1 MISSPLMESAYQRR
15 LPDYH
20 AYIDRYVTPH

>member
-1 MISSPLMESAYQRR
+1 MISSPLMESAYQRQ

-20 AYIDRYVTPH
+20 SYIDRYVTPP